1 LSDDVIY
8 RVREAAAHS
17 DLVRAV
23 ASIRRD
29 GGRFYALGD
38 APLRPLYRDEIVQ
51 LEQRGNFCND
61 WSRVRVVDGFDWRKL
76 ANCSLQGDVLIGRF
90 SSQVRLFEGL
100 ELPTGIYNA
109 TLANCVVANDVLIR
123 DVKLL
128 ANYVVC
134 NGAVL
139 LNCGV
144 ITCAARTTFGN
155 GISLP
160 IGIESGGR
168 DVAVYA
174 EIDLAVAT
182 AVAKSRSQQEFLDGY
197 THAVADYA
205 AQVTADRGII
215 AAGAVVRSTT
225 TVRNTFLGAHALLDG
240 ATLIADSTVLS
251 NPDEPT
257 RIESGGCISEA
268 ILQWG
273 SRVTTMAIVERSVLL
288 EHAHAESHGKVA
300 NSILGPNSGVSQGE
314 VTACLIGP
322 FVSFHHQALLIAT
335 VWPEGK
341 GNVGHGANIGSNHT
355 SKTPDQEFWP
365 GEGAFLGLGVN
376 VKFPADFRRAPYSVL
391 ASGITTLPQRIEF
404 PFSLLNAPSAHYP
417 GVSPAYNGL
426 IPAWVLTDNLYAV
439 KRNEGKYRARNHA
452 RRQQFDFEVF
462 RPDIADLMRDA
473 CKQLEAV
480 RQIQEVY
487 TDRDIQ
493 GLGKNFVLESNRQRA
508 LTVYKFFIRYYAL
521 LTLKNQVQTLRAT
534 GGEERLCQLLAT
546 PSSEPRWEHARRIL
560 SEELD
565 VNDIAA
571 GLQQL
576 YETLEQIA
584 HDVERS
590 KAKDDERGP
599 RIIEDYS
606 DVHVAAAQDSF
617 VRQTWEETRRLQR
630 EIAETLEWLAK
641 WRASQ
646 RVQTC
651 AQTGVERMIA

>member
-1 LSDDVIY
+1 LSDDVIHK
-8 RVREAAAHS
+8 VREAAAHS
-17 DLVRAV
+17 ELVGAV

-29 GGRFYALGD
+29 GGRHHALGD
-38 APLRPLYRDEIVQ
+38 APLRPLYRDEIAQ

-61 WSRVRVVDGFDWRKL
+61 WSRVTVVDGFDWRKL
-76 ANCSLQGDVLIGRF
+76 TNCSLHGDVLIGRF

-139 LNCGV
+139 LNCGA
-144 ITCAARTTFGN
+144 IACAPKTTFGN

-174 EIDLAVAT
+174 EIDLAVA
-182 AVAKSRSQQEFLDGY
+182 ACVAISRSQHQFLDRY
-197 THAVADYA
+197 THAVADYT
-205 AQVTADRGII
+205 AQVTSDRGII
-215 AAGAVVRSTT
+215 EPGAVVRSTT
-225 TVRNTFLGAHALLDG
+225 NVRNTFLGAQALLDG
-240 ATLIADSTVLS
+240 ATSVADSTVLS
-251 NPDEPT
+251 NPDEPA
-257 RIESGGCISEA
+257 RIESGSCVIEA

-273 SRVTTMAIVERSVLL
+273 SRVSTMAIVERSVLL

-314 VTACLIGP
+314 ATSCLIGP

-335 VWPEGK
+335 IWPEGK

-355 SKTPDQEFWP
+355 SKAPDQEFWP

-376 VKFPADFRRAPYSVL
+376 VKFPADFRRAAYTVL
-391 ASGITTLPQRIEF
+391 ASGITTLPQKIEF

-417 GVSPAYNGL
+417 GISPAYNEL

-439 KRNEGKYRARNHA
+439 KRNEGKYRGRNHA

-473 CKQLEAV
+473 CKQLAAV
-480 RQIQEVY
+480 GQIQEVY
-487 TDRDIQ
+487 SDRDIQ
-493 GLGKNFVLESNRQRA
+493 GLGKNFVLESNRLRA
-508 LTVYKFFIRYYAL
+508 LTAYKFFIRYYAL
-521 LTLKNQVQTLRAT
+521 LTLKSKLQTVRAT
-534 GGEERLCQLLAT
+534 GGEERLCELLAT
-546 PSSEPRWEHARRIL
+546 PSAELRWEHARRIL

-565 VNDIAA
+565 VSDIAA
-571 GLQQL
+571 GLRQL
-576 YETLEQIA
+576 SEMLEQIA

-590 KAKDDERGP
+590 KAKDDERGS

-606 DVHVAAAQDSF
+606 DAHVAAAQDSF
-617 VRQTWEETRRLQR
+617 VRQTWEETRGLQR
-630 EIAETLEWLAK
+630 EIAEALEWLANQ
-641 WRASQ
+641 RCSQ
-646 RVQTC
+646 RGKPC
-651 AQTGVERMIA
+651 EKAGAERMIA